1 MSDLTER
8 HPSIESARE
17 RFYYDHLPED
27 LQPFSARFSE
37 LAESIIAALPD
48 DPATTEALW
57 FLWHAKNCA
66 VYVAARMGFN
76 DRPPVS

>member
-8 HPSIESARE
+8 HPAITAALD
-17 RFYYDHLPED
+17 RFAYDHLPED
-27 LQPFSARFSE
+27 LQSFSAEFAE
-37 LAESIIAALPD
+37 LARHIASVLPD

-66 VYVAARMGFN
+66 VYVAARIGYTA
-76 DRPPVS
+76 